1 MTIVD
6 QSVDLAVDS
15 DNESVDIFVL
25 SFVETVIKIEDKNVF
40 LKKIKYQIYSQLLS
54 RLMHLK
60 KFSLM

>member
-15 DNESVDIFVL
+15 DDESVDIFVL
-25 SFVETVIKIEDKNVF
+25 RFGETVIKIEDKNVF